1 MPLPKNRTLAVLAC
15 VFTMT
20 ADGAGLPAGDALRV
34 LVKFKDAEVPASL
47 PLPPGSR
54 VSLPPRPPSPPDA
67 PRLRPDYRPSVFHVV
82 ELPAGSDAAQVVAD
96 LEALPAVDYAETDG
110 VGSGGTTVPN
120 DPDASGQ
127 WHHDQIRTPLAWDV
141 TRGSAEVVLAVLDTG
156 INASLPD
163 FTGRVVAGYDFANND
178 SNPADDHGHGSSV
191 TAVAAST
198 GNNGQDAAGVDWNCR
213 IMPVKVL
220 NSSNSG
226 LYSWWALGIDYAA
239 ANGAD
244 VINLSAGGTTT
255 STTLTNAINNAINA
269 GVIFVTITHNDGT
282 GTVRYPGS
290 LPQCITVGASGP
302 TGVISVFSNYG
313 TATDLVAPGGI
324 GASGGD
330 YTTNIVA
337 TNLNGD
343 NRWFWGTS
351 FSAPQVAGA
360 ATLIRGLRPSI
371 RQAEMEAILCAA
383 ALDGTGDS
391 RDTAGYDIYHGHGR
405 LDVPNALTLATAV
418 PKARQVSPGVVTL
431 DWPATTNAATKKPF
445 AIEWSPDLG
454 TWYPVP
460 PSATLSV
467 AAGRAIWTDDGTLT
481 GTPPGARRFYRSSI
495 RR

>member
-1 MPLPKNRTLAVLAC
+1 
-15 VFTMT
+15 
-20 ADGAGLPAGDALRV
+20 
-34 LVKFKDAEVPASL
+34 
-47 PLPPGSR
+47 
-54 VSLPPRPPSPPDA
+54 
-67 PRLRPDYRPSVFHVV
+67 V
-82 ELPAGSDAAQVVAD
+82 E
-96 LEALPAVDYAETDG
+96 YAESDG
-110 VGSGGTTVPN
+110 VGSGGATVPN
-120 DPDASGQ
+120 DPDAAGQ
-127 WHHDQIRTPLAWDV
+127 WHHQQIRTPLAWDV

-163 FTGRVVAGYDFANND
+163 FSGRVVAGYDFVNND
-178 SNPADDHGHGSSV
+178 SDPADDHGHGSSV

-213 IMPVKVL
+213 IMPLKVL

-226 LYSWWALGIDYAA
+226 FYSWWAAAIDYAA

-244 VINLSAGGTTT
+244 VINLSAGGSGS
-255 STTLTNAINNAINA
+255 STTLTNAIDNAISA
-269 GVIFVTITHNDGT
+269 GVIFVTITHNDGS
-282 GTVRYPGS
+282 GTVRYPGT

-302 TGVISVFSNYG
+302 TGVISGFSNYG

-324 GASGGD
+324 GGAGGS

-337 TNLNGD
+337 TDLNGD
-343 NRWFWGTS
+343 NCWFWGTS
-351 FSAPQVAGA
+351 FAAPQVAGA

-383 ALDGTGDS
+383 AIDGTGDS

-418 PKARQVSPGVVTL
+418 PRASHVSPGLVTL
-431 DWPATTNAATKKPF
+431 DWPAPTNAATKKPF

-460 PSATLSV
+460 SSAPLSV
-467 AAGRAIWTDDGTLT
+467 AAGRAVWTDDGTLT

>member
-1 MPLPKNRTLAVLAC
+1 MFLPRLRTLAVLGC
-15 VFTMT
+15 VLTST
-20 ADGAGLPAGDALRV
+20 AKGAGMAPDGAMRV
-34 LVKFKDAEVPASL
+34 LVKFKDAGVPASL

-67 PRLRPDYRPSVFHVV
+67 PRRRPDYQPVIFHVV
-82 ELPAGSDAAQVVAD
+82 ELPPGSDVAGVVAE
-96 LEALPAVDYAETDG
+96 LEALPAVEYAEPDG
-110 VGSGGTTVPN
+110 VGSGGETVPD
-120 DPDASGQ
+120 DPDAAGQ
-127 WHHDQIRTPLAWDV
+127 WHHQQIRTPHAWDV
-141 TRGSAEVVLAVLDTG
+141 TRGSADVVLAVLDTG

-163 FTGRVVAGYDFANND
+163 FSGRVVAGYDFVNND
-178 SNPADDHGHGSSV
+178 SDPADDHGHGSSV

-213 IMPVKVL
+213 IMPLKVL

-226 LYSWWALGIDYAA
+226 FYSVWAAAVDYAA

-244 VINLSAGGTTT
+244 VINLSAGGSTTN
-255 STTLTNAINNAINA
+255 TTLTNAINNAINA

-302 TGVISVFSNYG
+302 TGVISGFSNYG
-313 TATDLVAPGGI
+313 PATDLVAPGGI
-324 GASGGD
+324 GSAGGS

-351 FSAPQVAGA
+351 FAAPQVAGA
-360 ATLIRGLRPSI
+360 ASLIRGLRPSI

-383 ALDGTGDS
+383 AIDGTGDS
-391 RDTAGYDIYHGHGR
+391 RDTAGYDVYHGHGR

-418 PKARQVSPGVVTL
+418 PRARNISPGVVTL
-431 DWPATTNAATKKPF
+431 DWTAPANAAAKRPF
-445 AIEWSPDLG
+445 AVEWSPDLVS
-454 TWYPVP
+454 WYPL
-460 PSATLSV
+460 PSPAPLAV
-467 AAGRAIWTDDGTLT
+467 AAGRAVWTDDGTLT
-481 GTPPGARRFYRSSI
+481 GTPPGTRRFYRSSI